1 MIGKRLFVPNA
12 LFMLRDGLFSRL
24 QFAASWKSR
33 VHMAATNIKDL
44 VVGTAER
51 RLTA

>member
-1 MIGKRLFVPNA
+1 MPNA
-12 LFMLRDGLFSRL
+12 LFMLKDGLLPRL
-24 QFAASWKSR
+24 QFAASWKSK

>member
-1 MIGKRLFVPNA
+1 MPNA
-12 LFMLRDGLFSRL
+12 LLALRDGLFSRL